1 MLLDWAPWAKRS
13 SGKAIIA
20 TSWACSVSHDFKSGK
35 HDKQASLSL
44 LRYHL
49 LIHICLF
56 IWFIGAKF
64 QRNKPFLRIL
74 DCQCWQYDTICIF
87 YCFTHGKT
95 VSARCKSLL
104 YIRACTVHWNC
115 SRNLSKR
122 FSIKYLAAVH
132 IFCTFEHD
140 KYKCVFLI
148 TVSMGTLKILSCGYN
163 LVTERK
169 QESIN
174 CYDTRSWEK
183 GSFSSLS
190 PQTRV

>member
-1 MLLDWAPWAKRS
+1 ML
-13 SGKAIIA
+13 AI
-20 TSWACSVSHDFKSGK
+20 W
-35 HDKQASLSL
+35 
-44 LRYHL
+44 YHL
-49 LIHICLF
+49 HFLLF
-56 IWFIGAKF
+56 LNGIG
-64 QRNKPFLRIL
+64 R
-74 DCQCWQYDTICIF
+74 QC
-87 YCFTHGKT
+87 T
-95 VSARCKSLL
+95 VQVPL

-132 IFCTFEHD
+132 IFCTFERD

-169 QESIN
+169 LESIN

-190 PQTRV
+190 ANKGVNQQVMRFAPFITPKNLQTIKNGVSPKTQLQVYTLKHIIS

>member
-1 MLLDWAPWAKRS
+1 ML
-13 SGKAIIA
+13 AI
-20 TSWACSVSHDFKSGK
+20 W
-35 HDKQASLSL
+35 
-44 LRYHL
+44 YHL
-49 LIHICLF
+49 HFLLF
-56 IWFIGAKF
+56 LNGIG
-64 QRNKPFLRIL
+64 R
-74 DCQCWQYDTICIF
+74 QC
-87 YCFTHGKT
+87 T
-95 VSARCKSLL
+95 VQVPL

-132 IFCTFEHD
+132 IFCTFERD

-169 QESIN
+169 LESIN

-190 PQTRV
+190 ANKGVNQWIMWFTPFITPKKFLGISCMVYCGTMSKILFLRIIQSY

>member
-1 MLLDWAPWAKRS
+1 MRFKPYLRFDELVCTVYIGYRW
-13 SGKAIIA
+13 IVTIA
-20 TSWACSVSHDFKSGK
+20 NVGNMIPFVFFIVSHTDRPSVHG
-35 HDKQASLSL
+35 AS
-44 LRYHL
+44 
-49 LIHICLF
+49 
-56 IWFIGAKF
+56 
-64 QRNKPFLRIL
+64 PF
-74 DCQCWQYDTICIF
+74 
-87 YCFTHGKT
+87 
-95 VSARCKSLL
+95 
-104 YIRACTVHWNC
+104 YIRACTVHCNC

-132 IFCTFEHD
+132 IFCTFERD

-169 QESIN
+169 LESIN

-190 PQTRV
+190 ANKGVNQRVTWFTPFIAPKIFDTMNINLITYRGMTYK

>member
-1 MLLDWAPWAKRS
+1 ML
-13 SGKAIIA
+13 AI
-20 TSWACSVSHDFKSGK
+20 WYYLHF
-35 HDKQASLSL
+35 L
-44 LRYHL
+44 LFHT
-49 LIHICLF
+49 
-56 IWFIGAKF
+56 
-64 QRNKPFLRIL
+64 RI
-74 DCQCWQYDTICIF
+74 DRQC
-87 YCFTHGKT
+87 T
-95 VSARCKSLL
+95 VQVPL

-132 IFCTFEHD
+132 IFCTFERD

-169 QESIN
+169 LESIN

-190 PQTRV
+190 ANKGVNQRVTWFTPFITPQNLTCQNEAWDLRWRCELPCML

>member
-1 MLLDWAPWAKRS
+1 ML
-13 SGKAIIA
+13 AI
-20 TSWACSVSHDFKSGK
+20 W
-35 HDKQASLSL
+35 
-44 LRYHL
+44 YHL
-49 LIHICLF
+49 HFLLF
-56 IWFIGAKF
+56 LNGIG
-64 QRNKPFLRIL
+64 R
-74 DCQCWQYDTICIF
+74 QC
-87 YCFTHGKT
+87 T
-95 VSARCKSLL
+95 VQVPL

-132 IFCTFEHD
+132 IFCTFERD

-169 QESIN
+169 LESIN

-190 PQTRV
+190 ANKGVNQRITWSTPFITPKKMPQRNQIILLVTYSLYAYFKSNVGCGILPNNEIKAFL

>member
-1 MLLDWAPWAKRS
+1 M
-13 SGKAIIA
+13 
-20 TSWACSVSHDFKSGK
+20 
-35 HDKQASLSL
+35 
-44 LRYHL
+44 
-49 LIHICLF
+49 
-56 IWFIGAKF
+56 
-64 QRNKPFLRIL
+64 
-74 DCQCWQYDTICIF
+74 
-87 YCFTHGKT
+87 
-95 VSARCKSLL
+95 
-104 YIRACTVHWNC
+104 HWNC

-169 QESIN
+169 LESIN

-190 PQTRV
+190 ANKGVNQRVAWFTPFITPKNFIVLENLSHFFITIFVCIRESNNYHTYKYDLRIYQS